1 MYNDDDAG
9 TAKGKR
15 RGRVKRLTLP
25 CGGDGLLRGL
35 GLNYVGHSRPHDDD
49 DVLSQWTVPRG
60 ALSYRVCGGK
70 ANGRNC
76 GERMVKGLAE
86 RAE

>member
-1 MYNDDDAG
+1 MQEPQG
-9 TAKGKR
+9 GR

-49 DVLSQWTVPRG
+49 DVLSQWTVDS
-60 ALSYRVCGGK
+60 AKGGVELPSMWGK
-70 ANGRNC
+70 GRREELRREN
-76 GERMVKGLAE
+76 GERSGRE